1 MGLPD
6 RSAVSVLAVLEIHQG
21 RLCSDYWVGAI
32 VTPLEQLVERPGVHL
47 ISAYNVER
55 VRSYMET
62 HLGCSAKEVA
72 HALELSGDQARR
84 AVRKIRSE
92 WAGQ

>member
-1 MGLPD
+1 M
-6 RSAVSVLAVLEIHQG
+6 
-21 RLCSDYWVGAI
+21 
-32 VTPLEQLVERPGVHL
+32 LEQFSHL
-47 ISAYNVER
+47 PSVQLAAAHNVER

-72 HALELSGDQARR
+72 YALDLSGDQARR

-92 WAGQ
+92 WAGK

>member
-1 MGLPD
+1 MTLQQIAAQAQIRP
-6 RSAVSVLAVLEIHQG
+6 SMHLA
-21 RLCSDYWVGAI
+21 A
-32 VTPLEQLVERPGVHL
+32 
-47 ISAYNVER
+47 AYNVER

-72 HALELSGDQARR
+72 HALKLSGDQARR

-92 WAGQ
+92 WVGK